1 MATRYDIVHE
11 GAVPSTQDGAIDA
24 FAQSGRATLVV
35 ADRQIA
41 GRGRQ
46 GRGWIEPDR
55 GMFSSLV
62 FTTSWPVV
70 SRTLIPL
77 TVSVAVRRAIA
88 EVADTDVLLKWPN
101 DLLDGDRKAGGI
113 LVEASD
119 DRIAIGCGIN
129 LWWAEPPAFAT
140 AIFGEDP
147 GPDIGAALATRWV
160 DVFLDFESAGPDRWP
175 RSEYE
180 SSCVTLGSH
189 VEWDHGSGTAAAI
202 AANGG
207 LVVDTA
213 GGTVVIDHGDVHLTD
228 EG

>member
-1 MATRYDIVHE
+1 M
-11 GAVPSTQDGAIDA
+11 PSTQDVAIDA
-24 FAQSGRATLVV
+24 FMQSGRATLVV
-35 ADRQIA
+35 ADRQVA

-62 FTTSWPVV
+62 FATSWPVAT
-70 SRTLIPL
+70 RTLIPL
-77 TVSVAVRRAIA
+77 TASVAVRRTIA
-88 EVADTDVLLKWPN
+88 EVADVDVVLKWPN
-101 DLLDGDRKAGGI
+101 DVLAGDHKVGGI

-119 DRIAIGCGIN
+119 ERITVGCGVN
-129 LWWAEPPAFAT
+129 LWWAEPPAFAR

-147 GPDIGAALATRWV
+147 GPEVGALLAARWV
-160 DVFLDFESAGPDRWP
+160 ETFLDFESAGPDQWP

-180 SSCVTLGSH
+180 ASCVTLGSA
-189 VEWDHGSGTAAAI
+189 VEWEAGSGVAAAI

-207 LVVDTA
+207 LVVDTSD
-213 GGTVVIDHGDVHLTD
+213 GTVVIEHGDVHLTD